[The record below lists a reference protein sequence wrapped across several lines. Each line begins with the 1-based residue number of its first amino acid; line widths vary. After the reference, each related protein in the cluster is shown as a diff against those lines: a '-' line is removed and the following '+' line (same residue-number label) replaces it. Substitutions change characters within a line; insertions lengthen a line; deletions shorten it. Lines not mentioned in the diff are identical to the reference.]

1 MLICIKFQGK
11 HRGMWATAVGISRE
25 EGVMKLWSG
34 ITPAIYRHVVYS
46 GVRIVTYQILREE
59 VFMKNPDGSFSLW
72 YTIT

>member
-1 MLICIKFQGK
+1 
-11 HRGMWATAVGISRE
+11 MWATAVGISRE
-25 EGVMKLWSG
+25 EGFTKLWSG